1 MKHPH
6 VLARGALLLLMLG
19 FAAAPAAF
27 AAWPADKPVRIIVPQ
42 SAGGTNDTVA
52 RVVSVELAKA
62 LKQSVIVENR
72 PGASGAIGMQAV
84 AQSPPDGYTLAL
96 ASDSAALLDVL
107 RPALDWKFK
116 RDLRAAGMIGD
127 QPISVAVSARSPYKS
142 FGDIVK
148 AARQS
153 PDKIPFATSGIGTSQ
168 HVVGEW
174 LAKLANIQ
182 LIHVPYKGG
191 GQATKDLLGGQVPV
205 AVLGL
210 APMLA
215 QEKAGGVHI
224 VAVTSPERNAATPG
238 VPTLRELGYPQI
250 ALTQWSGLVVPAKT
264 PAAVVARLSEEL
276 VRVLAMPE
284 VRKRLDDAG
293 VTPRPMGSAQFDKFL
308 ADYIEHWERVVP
320 TLNLTLD

>member
-1 MKHPH
+1 VGPANALCTWALL
-6 VLARGALLLLMLG
+6 VLALVVAP
-19 FAAAPAAF
+19 APAAL
-27 AAWPADKPVRIIVPQ
+27 AAWPDDQPIKIIVPQ
-42 SAGGTNDTVA
+42 AAGGTNDTVA
-52 RVVSVELAKA
+52 RIISVELAKL
-62 LKQSVIVENR
+62 LKQSVVVENR

-84 AQSPPDGYTLAL
+84 AQSRPDGYTLAL
-96 ASDSAALLDVL
+96 ASDSTALLDVL
-107 RPALDWKFK
+107 RPSLSWKFK
-116 RDLRAAGMIGD
+116 RDLRAVGMIGD

-153 PDKIPFATSGIGTSQ
+153 PDKIPFATSGVGTSQ

-182 LIHVPYKGG
+182 LVHIPYKGG
-191 GQATKDLLGGQVPV
+191 GQATSDLLGGQVPV

-215 QEKAGGVHI
+215 QEKSGGVRI
-224 VAVTSPERNAATPG
+224 VAVTSPQRNAAVPD
-238 VPTLRELGYPQI
+238 VPTLTELGYPQI
-250 ALTQWSGLVVPAKT
+250 ALTQWSGLVVPGKT
-264 PAAVVARLSEEL
+264 PAAVVARISEEL

-284 VRKRLDDAG
+284 VRKRLVDNGID
-293 VTPRPMGSAQFDKFL
+293 PRPMASAQFDKFL
-308 ADYIEHWERVVP
+308 TDYIEQWERVVA